1 MLHHDNAVPHKAG
14 IATEYLLPHPPYSP
28 DLAPCDFYLFPKIKQ
43 ELSGRSFDSIEN
55 LSRAIQAIVDGIP
68 KEQYYKSFDSWKN
81 RLKKCIEV
89 GGEYFEGMS

>member
-1 MLHHDNAVPHKAG
+1 MLHHDNAAPHKAG

-55 LSRAIQAIVDGIP
+55 CQEPFRQLLTNP
-68 KEQYYKSFDSWKN
+68 
-81 RLKKCIEV
+81 
-89 GGEYFEGMS
+89 